1 MAMLTKGQRQTY
13 NLLYQSLLIRPARR
27 AAVDQMVRR
36 ISSNKARYQK
46 VAKALGMPWYV
57 VGIIHSLEAGGDFTK
72 HLHNGDPLTARTTHV
87 PAGRP
92 KRGKPPFRW
101 EASAIDA
108 LSGFR
113 GWKDWSLPGTLYKLE
128 GYNGFGYRDHHP
140 KVPSPY
146 LWSFSNH
153 YTKGKYVAD
162 GKFSPTAVS
171 QQVGA
176 AVLLKRLSGG
186 GGGAARG
193 GRGAAAKVAVPTGP
207 RVLQLANP
215 PLKGPDVVRAQ
226 QLLRKNKFGSFNA
239 GVADGE
245 YGPLTA
251 SAVQRAKWELGYPAT
266 AGGST
271 FGPQLEAFLSGR
283 KPLPAAFKKRRAQR
297 MKQGG
302 SEKALRKRIVQW
314 ASWGVSN
321 NGRIAYSQ
329 DGNVRLSG
337 LGAKGSLPLATDCSA
352 FATLCYCWAGAPNPN
367 ARGAYDSKAAA
378 FTGSMLTH
386 CRRIPKS
393 AAQPGDLVVWTP
405 PGVGQHVC
413 LVVSGGADPMLISHG
428 DDSGPKRLRFSAEDA
443 YQRRNG
449 HGTAVWLTVF

>member
-1 MAMLTKGQRQTY
+1 MATLTKAQRQNY

-27 AAVDQMVRR
+27 KAIDQMVRR
-36 ISSNKARYQK
+36 ITATKARYQK
-46 VAKALGMPWYV
+46 VAKSLGMPWYV

-92 KRGKPPFRW
+92 KKGKPPFTW

-108 LSGFR
+108 LDRFR
-113 GWKDWSLPGTLYKLE
+113 SWKDWTVPGALYQLE

-140 KVPSPY
+140 NVPSPY

-162 GKFSPTAVS
+162 GRFSANAVS

-176 AVLLKRLSGG
+176 AVLLKRLSAAD
-186 GGGAARG
+186 GA
-193 GRGAAAKVAVPTGP
+193 GRGKLRVAVPTGP

-215 PLKGPDVVRAQ
+215 PLKGPDIKRAQ
-226 QLLRKNKFGSFNA
+226 QLLLKNKFGSFNPGA
-239 GVADGE
+239 ADGE

-251 SAVQRAKWELGYPAT
+251 GAIHRAKWELGFPESAV
-266 AGGST
+266 GST
-271 FGPQLEAFLSGR
+271 FGPQLEAFLSGK

-297 MKQGG
+297 LKQGG

-314 ASWGVSN
+314 ASWGVAN

-329 DGNVRLSG
+329 DGSVRLSG
-337 LGAKGSLPLATDCSA
+337 LGSKGSLPLATDCSA

-367 ARGAYDSKAAA
+367 ATGAFNARQAA
-378 FTGSMLTH
+378 FTGSMLAH

-405 PGVGQHVC
+405 PTTGQHVC